1 MSSTTGAII
10 DSGHAAVGSTS
21 SMRQHLESMQ
31 RQHVLNLGMWMFLAT
46 VTMLYAAFSSAYL
59 VRGASQDWMQVALPG
74 ILWWNTLLLAL
85 SSVAV
90 EIGRRNALA
99 GRWGEGR
106 TWLVVASVLG
116 LAFLAGQV
124 GAWRQLV
131 VNDIS
136 WSTTPHSS
144 FFYILTGLHG
154 LHLVAG
160 LVVLL
165 YMLTRLYRPSRMAG
179 AGNSAACEWDASAG
193 PGATF
198 WHFLGV
204 LWLYLFV
211 MLSVL

>member
-59 VRGASQDWMQVALPG
+59 VRGASQDWMQVAVPG
-74 ILWWNTLLLAL
+74 ILGWNTLLLAL

-144 FFYILTGLHG
+144 FFYILSGTHALHVVG
-154 LHLVAG
+154 AWAFLATVTALIGDHRREPVARLG
-160 LVVLL
+160 LV
-165 YMLTRLYRPSRMAG
+165 RR
-179 AGNSAACEWDASAG
+179 C
-193 PGATF
+193 ATF
-198 WHFLGV
+198 WHFLAVLWVYLLGV
-204 LWLYLFV
+204 LQWV
-211 MLSVL
+211 

>member
-1 MSSTTGAII
+1 MPGTTDAIAAWDLSSEKTDFAR
-10 DSGHAAVGSTS
+10 
-21 SMRQHLESMQ
+21 RQ
-31 RQHVLNLGMWMFLAT
+31 VLIQLGVWMFLAT
-46 VTMLYAAFSSAYL
+46 VTMLFAAFTSAAL
-59 VRGASQDWMQVALPG
+59 VRRSGTDWAPIALPS
-74 ILWWNTLLLAL
+74 ILWLNTLLLAA
-85 SSVAV
+85 SSGLL
-90 EIGRRNALA
+90 EA
-99 GRWGEGR
+99 GRWAARRGAPGR
-106 TWLVVASVLG
+106 ARAGVALAVALG
-116 LAFLAGQV
+116 LAFLVGQLT
-124 GAWRQLV
+124 AWRSLANQGVYLPV
-131 VNDIS
+131 S
-136 WSTTPHSS
+136 PHSS

-165 YMLTRLYRPSRMAG
+165 YMLTRLYRSSRMAG